1 MVDLNNHEQT
11 DLKESSTTTTT
22 TTTTI
27 STNNNNDEL
36 NNSEMIVS
44 DNNNSGIS
52 DVQIDKNKKSRSIGV
67 STDSQDINLCEP
79 GTNILLEGIVWN
91 ETNKGVLILNVT
103 WRGKTFVGSLI
114 DTNKVGWAPPR

>member
-1 MVDLNNHEQT
+1 MVDLNNHEQNS
-11 DLKESSTTTTT
+11 LKESSTTTTT
-22 TTTTI
+22 I
-27 STNNNNDEL
+27 NNNDEL
-36 NNSEMIVS
+36 NNSEMIVTE
-44 DNNNSGIS
+44 NNNNNLNIS
-52 DVQIDKNKKSRSIGV
+52 DVLVDKNRNSRSIGV
-67 STDSQDINLCEP
+67 STDSQDINICEP

>member
-11 DLKESSTTTTT
+11 NLKESST
-22 TTTTI
+22 
-27 STNNNNDEL
+27 STSTEVVNDEL
-36 NNSEMIVS
+36 NNSEMLVS
-44 DNNNSGIS
+44 ENNNNNIS

-114 DTNKVGWAPPR
+114 DTNKVGWAPTR